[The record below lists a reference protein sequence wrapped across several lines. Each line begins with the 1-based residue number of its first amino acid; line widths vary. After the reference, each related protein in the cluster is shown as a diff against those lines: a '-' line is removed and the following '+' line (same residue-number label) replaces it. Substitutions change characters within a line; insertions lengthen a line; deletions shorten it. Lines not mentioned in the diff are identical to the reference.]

1 MNDSMASH
9 TSSPPWSV
17 AAWPPVLTTLQ
28 AALQFQFAHLDTR
41 ITTGSADSPVCGHT
55 LWGSRSADGTTGVSW
70 EWVQI
75 TEGVVAMANPFGLIT
90 NLQLLGARGELLTR
104 YEATLRLNT
113 LLHALPWQKEVQ
125 RALHFHEDAFDV
137 AVASTHESA
146 APPPQRGGRS
156 ISRWGI
162 PSSR

>member
-28 AALQFQFAHLDTR
+28 SALRFQFVHLDTR
-41 ITTGSADSPVCGHT
+41 VTSTAQGDMPAAGHT

-70 EWVQI
+70 EWVEI
-75 TEGVVAMANPFGLIT
+75 TEGVVAMANPFGLVT
-90 NLQLLGARGELLTR
+90 NLQLLGARGELLSR
-104 YEATLRLNT
+104 YEATLRLNS
-113 LLHALPWQKEVQ
+113 LLHALPWQREVQ
-125 RALHFHEDAFDV
+125 YALQSFYDPYDIAGAPHDAG
-137 AVASTHESA
+137 

-156 ISRWGI
+156 ISRWGS